1 MNAMIVLL
9 GGLAILVIGYV
20 LYGGWLAKQW
30 GVDPK
35 RPTPAQEMHD
45 GVDYVPA
52 KPYILLATTFPRL
65 LAQVPSTAPFRL
77 LYLAGFPF
85 CCGC

>member
-9 GGLAILVIGYV
+9 GGLVVLVLGYV

-45 GVDYVPA
+45 GVDYVPT
-52 KPYILLATTFPRL
+52 KPPA
-65 LAQVPSTAPFRL
+65 PSTAPFRL
-77 LYLAGFPF
+77 PYLVGFPF
-85 CCGC
+85 CCGY